1 VTSGKVITLILSLI
15 TLVGAAF
22 SVDGFYLRK
31 AAAAEMYTQQIVSQE
46 RDRIDVELQVIRLE
60 LDFLSAQYSDVT
72 MGEGAKEELRERKQY
87 LRKRAEILEARQ
99 LALRDK
105 Q

>member
-1 VTSGKVITLILSLI
+1 VTHKIIALILSLV
-15 TLVGAAF
+15 TLIGAAF
-22 SVDGFYLRK
+22 SVDSFYVRK

-46 RDRIDVELQVIRLE
+46 RDRIDVELKVIQLE
-60 LDFLSAQYSDVT
+60 IDFLSTQYADVT
-72 MGEGAKEELRERKQY
+72 LGEGAKEKLRERKQY
-87 LRKRAEILEARQ
+87 LRKRAEILESRQ